1 MLSRIVNRQRSLL
14 LVGSGLVI
22 GATVLYPFYGSRA
35 IAALLAVL
43 LVYLAVTLG
52 VGMLAQLS
60 ARTRLSLRWKI
71 SGSIFLMLGVL
82 LAVSIAGLAA
92 INYTHGEIHGI
103 QEFRELS
110 PRPLLAN
117 LLQETEGPARDLL
130 RQMMT
135 RNSQMV
141 AALDGLENTQHGI
154 LTWTPGIV
162 FVGGLIAVALGV
174 ALSSSMVR
182 PLERISEATRR
193 IAGGDFSQPID
204 VPNRDE
210 VGELA
215 TSLNNAAQDLA
226 RLQEALL
233 AEERARSLQER
244 MVEATLAQEEER
256 RRISREIHDGLGPS
270 LADLGN
276 RLSVCR
282 QLVRV
287 DPLKAEAGLDEVT
300 VLLRGHI
307 EEIRELINELRPL
320 ALDQLGLVEA
330 LRQYIERYGEES
342 GIEATFTVSGSV
354 PTDPLSEV
362 TIYRV
367 AQESLSNVRRHA
379 QATAVQ
385 VVLRGS
391 DDNVE
396 ITVSDDGQGF
406 DLDAA
411 PPTGSGI
418 GLTSMRERAELV
430 GGSFTIKSSPG
441 QGCQTILR
449 IPARR

>member
-154 LTWTPGIV
+154 LTWTPWDR
-162 FVGGLIAVALGV
+162 FRRWSYSRCTWGGAV
-174 ALSSSMVR
+174 
-182 PLERISEATRR
+182 
-193 IAGGDFSQPID
+193 
-204 VPNRDE
+204 
-210 VGELA
+210 
-215 TSLNNAAQDLA
+215 
-226 RLQEALL
+226 
-233 AEERARSLQER
+233 
-244 MVEATLAQEEER
+244 
-256 RRISREIHDGLGPS
+256 
-270 LADLGN
+270 
-276 RLSVCR
+276 
-282 QLVRV
+282 
-287 DPLKAEAGLDEVT
+287 
-300 VLLRGHI
+300 
-307 EEIRELINELRPL
+307 
-320 ALDQLGLVEA
+320 
-330 LRQYIERYGEES
+330 
-342 GIEATFTVSGSV
+342 
-354 PTDPLSEV
+354 
-362 TIYRV
+362 
-367 AQESLSNVRRHA
+367 
-379 QATAVQ
+379 
-385 VVLRGS
+385 VVNG
-391 DDNVE
+391 
-396 ITVSDDGQGF
+396 
-406 DLDAA
+406 
-411 PPTGSGI
+411 PPTG
-418 GLTSMRERAELV
+418 ED
-430 GGSFTIKSSPG
+430 K
-441 QGCQTILR
+441 
-449 IPARR
+449 